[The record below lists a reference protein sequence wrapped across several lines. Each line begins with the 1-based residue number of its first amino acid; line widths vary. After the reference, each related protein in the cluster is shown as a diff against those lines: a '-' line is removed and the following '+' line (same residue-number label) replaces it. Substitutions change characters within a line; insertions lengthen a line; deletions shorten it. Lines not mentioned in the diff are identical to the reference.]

1 MSGFFTSIQ
10 PRGIQMIEVNEFVSA
25 MNTHWTESLNNVS
38 SANLKKAW
46 GQIASAFNSHIE
58 SHNDPKSLSKWTVLS
73 PPTGSGK
80 SQGTAVYCSLLS
92 KLPCEKHIGV
102 LIVTR
107 LKVDA
112 DAMANTINT
121 LTGKPSAKAFHT
133 DAKEVSISDLW
144 KWDVL
149 VITHK
154 AYELALDKLGSHGQI
169 QQTWGFFHNYSPNQN
184 DVLNKV
190 TRKLVV
196 IDESLDIVEESQGN
210 LEGLSHTL
218 GCLPH
223 SLIEKHK
230 YAVNGIKAL
239 IAILEEM
246 AASSEHYSTKEAVL
260 LREMVKASKP
270 PDYTELRKDL
280 REVRFD
286 LQQHKSD
293 LAENSRLLKIHDF
306 RLKQLDVIFR
316 SWSYYAKSGV
326 DGHTLNTARLLVPE
340 DSKGAVVLDAT
351 AIHDVIYELFDKV
364 EVIQPPKGVRDYS
377 NVNLWISRGHKQG
390 KVHMRNNAK
399 TLCESLMCN
408 LSDKLTNQAKV
419 FVCCHQAV
427 EPALKLH
434 KPDFQLNVGH
444 WGAVDGSNQWKDCDT
459 AVIFGL
465 PYIPDTWA
473 ANAYF
478 ALQGVQDTEW
488 LQTKH
493 RPHGKHKDVREAL
506 KTGHIVSSV
515 VQAINRIRC
524 RKVIDVQ
531 GNCPKADV
539 YLMLP
544 NAKASEAILKGIL
557 ESMPKVNLCEWTFSD
572 AKRKTRKSNGEDSLI
587 AYATNMYTGKESS
600 SVIKRSI
607 GIDGNAWERLI
618 AKLKQTGSNLNNEL
632 TNIGVTYTTE
642 RTGSVLRGYLIK
654 S

>member
-1 MSGFFTSIQ
+1 
-10 PRGIQMIEVNEFVSA
+10 MIEVNEFISA
-25 MNTHWTESLNNVS
+25 MNTHWTESLKNVS
-38 SANLKKAW
+38 SENLQKAW
-46 GQIASAFNSHIE
+46 EQIGSTFNAHIKSHD
-58 SHNDPKSLSKWTVLS
+58 NPKSLSKWTVLS

-92 KLPCEKHIGV
+92 KLPSEKRVGV

-121 LTGKPSAKAFHT
+121 LTGKPSAKAFHG
-133 DAKEVSISDLW
+133 DAREVSISDLW
-144 KWDVL
+144 KWDVV

-169 QQTWGFFHNYSPNQN
+169 QQTWDFFHSYSSDEN
-184 DVLNKV
+184 DVLNKG

-210 LEGLSHTL
+210 LEGLRHTL
-218 GCLPH
+218 GCLPQP
-223 SLIEKHK
+223 LIEKHK
-230 YAVNGIKAL
+230 YAVQGIKAL

-246 AASSEHYSTKEAVL
+246 AASSEHHSTKEAVL
-260 LREMVKASKP
+260 LSEMVKCGSP
-270 PDYTELRKDL
+270 PDYTALRKDL

-293 LAENSRLLKIHDF
+293 LAENSRLLKIHDH

-364 EVIQPPKGVRDYS
+364 ELIHPPTGVRDYS
-377 NVNLWISRGHKQG
+377 NVNLWISHGHKQG

-399 TLCESLMCN
+399 ALCESLMSN
-408 LSDKLTNQAKV
+408 LSDKLSIQAKV

-444 WGAVDGSNQWKDCDT
+444 WGAVDGSNHWQDCDT

-465 PYIPDTWA
+465 PYTPDTWA

-478 ALQGVQDTEW
+478 ALQGVQDTAW
-488 LQTKH
+488 LQSKN
-493 RPHGKHKDVREAL
+493 RPYGKHQDVREAL

-524 RKVIDVQ
+524 RKVIDAK

-544 NAKASEAILKGIL
+544 AGKVGETILKGIL

-587 AYATNMYTGKESS
+587 AYASNMLTGKESS
-600 SVIKRSI
+600 SLIKKSI
-607 GIDGNAWERLI
+607 GIEGKAWERLI
-618 AKLKQTGSNLNNEL
+618 AKLKLTGTELNLAL
-632 TNIGVTYTTE
+632 INIGVTYTTE
-642 RTGSVLRGYLIK
+642 RKGSTSRGYLVK
-654 S
+654 C